1 MTIEQKNFCKAV
13 YKAAAALYQADKDN
27 CVSPLFTTAQAML
40 ESGWGKSAI
49 GNNLF
54 GMTVGSSWN
63 GAKRL
68 VTTREVFST
77 ANKKF
82 TAPECV
88 ISVTPLKNGRFL
100 YRCKRLFRD
109 YSSLEEGLRD
119 HNALF
124 RKAIY
129 ADAWPYRLRAKEFAV
144 RISDLNGGRYATDP
158 MYSRTMC
165 RMIDIVSKIVKEE
178 SV

>member
-1 MTIEQKNFCKAV
+1 M
-13 YKAAAALYQADKDN
+13 
-27 CVSPLFTTAQAML
+27 
-40 ESGWGKSAI
+40 
-49 GNNLF
+49 
-54 GMTVGSSWN
+54 
-63 GAKRL
+63 
-68 VTTREVFST
+68 TTREVFST
-77 ANKKF
+77 PNKKF

-88 ISVTPLKNGRFL
+88 ISVTSLKNGRFL

-124 RKAIY
+124 RKSIY

-144 RISDLNGGRYATDP
+144 YISDLNGGRYATDP